1 MMNFDNLLFRKEGK
15 VGIITI
21 NNPKSLNA
29 LNPMVV
35 ADIDSAIDQIAKDD
49 DISVVVITGEGK
61 AFVAGADIVTMSTM
75 NATEGRKWAEEAM
88 AVFRKLELLE
98 KPVIAAINGF
108 ALGGGCEL
116 ALACDLR
123 IGSENAKLGQPE
135 ITLGITPGF
144 GGTQRLPRTIGMA
157 KAKEFIFTGGM
168 YTAEEAERAGL
179 LNKVVKPEELMDEVL
194 KMANKI
200 ASLPSVAMAYCKTA
214 VNRGMQV
221 DLDSGLEIEKDL
233 FGLCFATEDQK
244 EGMKA
249 FIEKRKAEFKGR

>member
-1 MMNFDNLLFRKEGK
+1 MNFENLLFRREGK
-15 VGIITI
+15 VGILTI

-29 LNPMVV
+29 LNPKVV
-35 ADIDSAIDQIAKDD
+35 AEIESAIDQISKDD
-49 DISVVVITGEGK
+49 DISVVIITGVGK
-61 AFVAGADIVTMSTM
+61 AFVAGADIVSMSKM
-75 NATEGRKWAEEAM
+75 SASEGRKWSEEAM
-88 AVFRKLELLE
+88 RAFRKIELLE

-123 IGSENAKLGQPE
+123 IASDNAKVGQPE

-168 YTAEEAERAGL
+168 YSAQEAERIGL
-179 LNKVVKPEELMDEVL
+179 FNKVVKPEELMDEAL
-194 KMANKI
+194 AIANRM
-200 ASLPSVAMAYCKTA
+200 ASLPKAAMSYCKA
-214 VNRGMQV
+214 AINRGMQV
-221 DLDSGLEIEKDL
+221 DLDAGLEIEKDL

-244 EGMKA
+244 EGMSA
-249 FIEKRKAEFKGR
+249 FVEKRKAVFKGR